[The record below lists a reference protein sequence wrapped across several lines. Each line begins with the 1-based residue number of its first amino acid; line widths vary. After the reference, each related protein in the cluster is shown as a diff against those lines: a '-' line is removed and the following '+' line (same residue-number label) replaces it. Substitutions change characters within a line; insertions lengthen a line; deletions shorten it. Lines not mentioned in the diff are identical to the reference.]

1 MYGTPEHWDREIQI
15 LLADIYNV
23 RLVDISKEDVKEF
36 KRKVKGRELMLIPR
50 PAVLT

>member
-15 LLADIYNV
+15 LLANVYGVRIIDITKD
-23 RLVDISKEDVKEF
+23 DIKNFKKEVS
-36 KRKVKGRELMLIPR
+36 RRELMLIPR